1 MEDIILFY
9 HYSLFITIEIL
20 GCHKYKSS
28 DFDMF
33 LSKFF
38 ILDSEI
44 NK

>member
-1 MEDIILFY
+1 MEEQRLIY
-9 HYSLFITIEIL
+9 HYRLFTIIDR
-20 GCHKYKSS
+20 GFCRKYKSS